1 MPSTDLPLSLYIH
14 YPWCLHKC
22 PYCDFNSHARVQGAP
37 ATDQAYVDALLRDLK
52 GQYQSQ
58 YQNKYQ
64 GQSRPIQTIFI
75 GGGTPSLL
83 PGQALARLLS
93 SIRELVDL
101 APEAEIS
108 LEANPGAV
116 DAASFA
122 AYRAAGVNRL
132 SIGVQSLNDVSLRAI
147 GRVHDRSGAKQAV
160 RLARAAGFANLNL
173 DLMFGLPGQRLADA
187 LRDLAEAID
196 LGPEHLS
203 WYQLTLEPH
212 TAFYQAPPVLPEDD
226 EVAEMQDAGVS
237 LLAQAGFEQYEVSAY
252 ARAGRQC
259 RHNLNY
265 WRFGD
270 YLGIGAGAHAKL
282 TLASGEV
289 MRLAKPRGPERYLAE
304 PLAFASETRLDQQ
317 ALVLEFML
325 NALRLRQGVDLGC
338 FVERTGLDASV
349 ISRPLARA
357 RALGLMDE
365 DPQSL
370 RATDFGFRF
379 LNDLLG
385 CFM

>member
-1 MPSTDLPLSLYIH
+1 VHCTDLPLSLYIH
-14 YPWCLHKC
+14 YPWCLKKC
-22 PYCDFNSHARVQGAP
+22 PYCDFNSHARTKAGSL
-37 ATDQAYVDALLRDLK
+37 DDAYVEALLCDLE
-52 GQYQSQ
+52 GQYQDQ
-58 YQNKYQ
+58 P
-64 GQSRPIQTIFI
+64 RPVQTIFI

-83 PGQALARLLS
+83 SGQLVARLLS

-147 GRVHDRSGAKQAV
+147 GRVHDRSEAEQAV

-173 DLMFGLPGQRLADA
+173 DLMFGLPGQRSADA
-187 LRDLAEAID
+187 LCDLAEVID
-196 LGPEHLS
+196 LGPDHLS

-226 EVAEMQDAGVS
+226 EVAQMQDAGFK
-237 LLAQAGFEQYEVSAY
+237 LLAQAGFDQYEVSAY
-252 ARAGRQC
+252 ARPGHQC

-289 MRLAKPRGPERYLAE
+289 MRLAKPRGPERYLAD
-304 PLAFASETRLDQQ
+304 PLAFATESRLEQPE
-317 ALVLEFML
+317 LVLEFML
-325 NALRLRQGVDLGC
+325 NALRLRQGVDMEL

-349 ISRPLARA
+349 IAKDVAMARSF
-357 RALGLMDE
+357 GLLDE
-365 DPQSL
+365 NPQRL
-370 RATDFGFRF
+370 RATEFGYRF
-379 LNDLLG
+379 LNDLVG
-385 CFM
+385 CFMED